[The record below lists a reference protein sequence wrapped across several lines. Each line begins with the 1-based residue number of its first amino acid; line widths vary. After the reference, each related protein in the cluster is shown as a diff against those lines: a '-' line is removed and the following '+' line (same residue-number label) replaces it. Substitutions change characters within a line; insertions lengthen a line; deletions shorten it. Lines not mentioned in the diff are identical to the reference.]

1 MRWRLKLR
9 IMLAALRKNG
19 WRAAL
24 AMLCVSL
31 GIGSVMVTLALS
43 TGAERELAA
52 VSDKVGKNIFV
63 VNAGTLQA
71 RSGQG
76 WFASTRLVPAD
87 IELLAGGSDAVRAVV
102 PVREGSLR
110 VKFNRSNVI
119 TTVRGVSEDYV
130 GVRNFML
137 AAGRMFDGADRA
149 SRNRVAVVGPFLA
162 QRLNEGR
169 TLVGETI
176 WVAETPFKVIG
187 QLREKGVSGDGTN
200 EDDQI
205 LVPLETAMRRIF
217 RTEYLSSLLV
227 QTYRQ
232 QDMDAVQRRARA
244 QLRISHGL
252 DADAKDDFEIL
263 SLLKANAVRAM
274 SSQFLQGMSRL
285 FAVITLSIG
294 GAGVFAVTFMNV
306 KDRTSEIGLRMAIGA
321 RRRDIAA
328 LFMAEA
334 CLLSLL
340 GGVLGLVVGTLA
352 VLVLERV
359 TDWTLAIGPVDV
371 LLPFGLSMAMGM
383 LFGVLPAMKASRLKP
398 VEALKAT

>member
-1 MRWRLKLR
+1 MKWKLQLR

-24 AMLCVSL
+24 AMLCVCL

-52 VSDKVGKNIFV
+52 ISDKVGKNIFV
-63 VNAGTLQA
+63 INAGTVQA

-76 WFASTRLVPAD
+76 WFPSTRLVLEEAA
-87 IELLAGGSDAVRAVV
+87 LLAESDSAVRAVV

-110 VKFNRSNVI
+110 VKFGHRNTV
-119 TTVRGVSEDYV
+119 TTVRGVSEDYID
-130 GVRNFML
+130 VRNFRL
-137 AAGRMFDGADRA
+137 ANGRMFDGADRE

-169 TLVGETI
+169 SLVGETI
-176 WVAETPFKVIG
+176 WVAGTPFEVIG
-187 QLREKGVSGDGTN
+187 QLKDKGVSGDGTN

-217 RTEYLSSLLV
+217 RTEYLSSMLV

-232 QDMDAVQRRARA
+232 QDMDAVQAKARELLRA
-244 QLRISHGL
+244 SHGL
-252 DADAKDDFEIL
+252 DADVKDDFEIL
-263 SLLKANAVRAM
+263 SLLKANAVRHM

-285 FAVITLSIG
+285 FAIITLSIG

-306 KDRTSEIGLRMAIGA
+306 KDRTGEIGLRMAIGA

-328 LFMAEA
+328 LFIAEA
-334 CLLSLL
+334 CLLSFLGGLL
-340 GGVLGLVVGTLA
+340 GIALGAIGIVVLGRA
-352 VLVLERV
+352 
-359 TDWTLAIGPVDV
+359 TDWQMAVSAADV
-371 LLPFGLSMAMGM
+371 MLPFGLSMAMGM
-383 LFGVLPAMKASRLKP
+383 LFGVLPAMKASRLRP

>member
-1 MRWRLKLR
+1 MRWKLKLR

-24 AMLCVSL
+24 AMLCVCL

-63 VNAGTLQA
+63 INAGVVQA

-76 WFASTRLVPAD
+76 WYASTRLVPA
-87 IELLAGGSDAVRAVV
+87 EVALLAESGSAVRSVV

-110 VKFNRSNVI
+110 VKFGHRNTV

-130 GVRNFML
+130 TVRNFKL
-137 AAGRMFDGADRA
+137 GAGRMFDGADRE
-149 SRNRVAVVGPFLA
+149 SRNRVAVVGPFVA

-169 TLVGETI
+169 SLVGQTI
-176 WVAETPFKVIG
+176 WVAATPFEVIG
-187 QLREKGVSGDGTN
+187 QLKDKGVSGDGTN
-200 EDDQI
+200 EDDQV

-217 RTEYLSSLLV
+217 RTEYLSSMLV
-227 QTYRQ
+227 QTHRA
-232 QDMDAVQRRARA
+232 QDMAPVQARVRAL
-244 QLRISHGL
+244 LRDSHGL
-252 DADAKDDFEIL
+252 DASTKDDFEIL
-263 SLLKANAVRAM
+263 SLLKADATRAM

-285 FAVITLSIG
+285 LAIITLSIG

-306 KDRTSEIGLRMAIGA
+306 KDRTGEIGLRMAIGA

-328 LFMAEA
+328 LFIAEA
-334 CLLSLL
+334 CLLSFLGGLL
-340 GGVLGLVVGTLA
+340 GIALGTIGIVVLGRA
-352 VLVLERV
+352 
-359 TDWTLAIGPVDV
+359 TDWQMAVGAGDV
-371 LLPFGLSMAMGM
+371 LLPFALSMAMGM
-383 LFGVLPAMKASRLKP
+383 LFGVLPAIKASRLRP